1 MFWKRK
7 TDEEFVEILRKV
19 FFGWSKPWA
28 AVHVLVSSATAILA
42 FILLQKIDA
51 VDFLFGEDF
60 ALGFGLGA
68 IAGLAFFAVVS
79 NALMALIIFFRPR
92 SIRLMIE
99 YHDRLQAME
108 KQSPLAGDLTKTD

>member
-1 MFWKRK
+1 MLWKRK

-28 AVHVLVSSATAILA
+28 AVHAFVSSVTAMLS
-42 FILLQKIDA
+42 FILLQKMEA

-68 IAGLAFFAVVS
+68 IA
-79 NALMALIIFFRPR
+79 
-92 SIRLMIE
+92 
-99 YHDRLQAME
+99 
-108 KQSPLAGDLTKTD
+108 